1 MSLLPIFPFSKKII
15 VFFKFIFILLSS
27 IIPLTAETTLG
38 PKFFIADKLGEACAK
53 DAQGRERDKDEVWL
67 ALHNLVQHH
76 QKYVDQLNTST
87 SLTVKHDK
95 YSANWKPILFNSYAA
110 AASNDTVIART
121 ILDGFTGMAA
131 AELYLNEQ
139 GLMTWKQALDT
150 RCYEKGTDAP
160 CPSHTPR
167 FVTRMYAN
175 LFISAALL
183 QSFMT
188 DDDRET
194 ILPWFK
200 AGYKKFMLPATK
212 INSDGI
218 YDFANL
224 GLAQLAYA
232 ALTNNKGLARR
243 ELSTRKRDL
252 TRRIQTSGYIRNNS
266 YRGVRALWYHTYG
279 LDPALSY
286 ALVAREW
293 GEDFFNDP
301 TLGPRFKA
309 AIGKTAL
316 GVNDYT
322 AFRSVGNRGSS
333 YSTNPD
339 DEIASIHQ
347 FALNLPLIAK
357 REFGISLPLDNRYKH
372 LRKYE
377 SYSSTSGMMASC
389 YYSSTASTE
398 PNKSVQNFAKEIVKN
413 RVSPTSREKTLSG
426 VSNRP

>member
-1 MSLLPIFPFSKKII
+1 MSNILPNAAKYFIRYIT
-15 VFFKFIFILLSS
+15 FFVVLVAPINTLS
-27 IIPLTAETTLG
+27 AETTLG
-38 PKFFIADKLGEACAK
+38 PKFFIADELGEACTK
-53 DAQGRERDKDEVWL
+53 DAQGKERDEDEVWM
-67 ALHNLVQHH
+67 ALHNLTQYH
-76 QKYVDQLNTST
+76 QKYVDKLNTST
-87 SLTVKHDK
+87 SLTAKHDK

-110 AASNDTVIART
+110 AASNDTVLAR
-121 ILDGFTGMAA
+121 IIIDGLTNMATA
-131 AELYLNEQ
+131 QIYLNEK

-175 LFISAALL
+175 LFISAAVL

-188 DDDRET
+188 DDDREA

-200 AGYKKFMLPATK
+200 AAYKKFMLPPLK
-212 INSDGI
+212 NNNSDGI

-224 GLAQLAYA
+224 GFAQLAYA

-243 ELSTRKRDL
+243 ELSTRRRDL

-301 TLGPRFKA
+301 KLGPRFKA
-309 AIGKTAL
+309 AIEKTAL

-322 AFRSVGNRGSS
+322 AFRSVGNQGSS
-333 YSTNPD
+333 YSINPD

-347 FALNLPLIAK
+347 YALNLPLIAK

-389 YYSSTASTE
+389 YYSS
-398 PNKSVQNFAKEIVKN
+398 VRGIVKN
-413 RVSPTSREKTLSG
+413 SVIPKSENKTLSSG
-426 VSNRP
+426 NNRP

>member
-1 MSLLPIFPFSKKII
+1 MSLLQIFPFFLQKII
-15 VFFKFIFILLSS
+15 IFSIFILLSS
-27 IIPLTAETTLG
+27 IITLSAETILG
-38 PKFFIADKLGEACAK
+38 PKFFISDKLGEACTK
-53 DAQGRERDKDEVWL
+53 DAQGREKNEGEVML
-67 ALHNLVQHH
+67 ALHNLTQYH

-110 AASNDTVIART
+110 AASNDTVLAR
-121 ILDGFTGMAA
+121 IIIDGLTNMATA
-131 AELYLNEQ
+131 QIYLNEK

-175 LFISAALL
+175 LFISAAVL

-188 DDDRET
+188 DDDREA

-200 AGYKKFMLPATK
+200 AAYKKFMLPATK
-212 INSDGI
+212 NNTDGI

-224 GLAQLAYA
+224 GFAQLAYA

-243 ELSTRKRDL
+243 ELSTRRRDL
-252 TRRIQTSGYIRNNS
+252 TRTIQTSGYIRNNS

-301 TLGPRFKA
+301 KLGPRFKA
-309 AIGKTAL
+309 AIEKTAL

-322 AFRSVGNRGSS
+322 AFRSVGNQGSS
-333 YSTNPD
+333 YSINPD
-339 DEIASIHQ
+339 DEIAGIHQ
-347 FALNLPLIAK
+347 YALNLPLIAK

-389 YYSSTASTE
+389 YYSS
-398 PNKSVQNFAKEIVKN
+398 VRGIVKN
-413 RVSPTSREKTLSG
+413 SVIPKSENKTLSSG
-426 VSNRP
+426 NNRP

>member
-1 MSLLPIFPFSKKII
+1 MSLLPFFPFSKKVI
-15 VFFKFIFILLSS
+15 VFVTFFFSVLSP
-27 IIPLTAETTLG
+27 IITFGGREETETASAGGSSSSAETTIG
-38 PKFFIADKLGEACAK
+38 PKFFIADELGKTCTK
-53 DAQGRERDKDEVWL
+53 DAQGRERDEDEVRL
-67 ALHNLVQHH
+67 ALHKLVQHH
-76 QKYVDQLNTST
+76 QTYVDQLNTST

-110 AASNDTVIART
+110 AASNDKALAR
-121 ILDGFTGMAA
+121 IIIDGFTNMATA
-131 AELYLNEQ
+131 QLYLNEK

-175 LFISAALL
+175 LFISAAVL
-183 QSFMT
+183 QSFIT
-188 DDDRET
+188 DEDRKI

-212 INSDGI
+212 NKTDGI

-243 ELSTRKRDL
+243 ELSTRRRDL
-252 TRRIQTSGYIRNNS
+252 TRTILSSGYIQNNS

-301 TLGPRFKA
+301 KLGPRFKA
-309 AIGKTAL
+309 AIKKTAL

-347 FALNLPLIAK
+347 YALNLPLIAK

-372 LRKYE
+372 LSKYE
-377 SYSSTSGMMASC
+377 SYSSTSGLMASC
-389 YYSSTASTE
+389 YYSQ
-398 PNKSVQNFAKEIVKN
+398 K
-413 RVSPTSREKTLSG
+413 
-426 VSNRP
+426 

>member
-1 MSLLPIFPFSKKII
+1 MSNILPYAAKY
-15 VFFKFIFILLSS
+15 FIRYITFLVVLVSTINTLS
-27 IIPLTAETTLG
+27 AETTLG
-38 PKFFIADKLGEACAK
+38 PKFFIADELGEACTK
-53 DAQGRERDKDEVWL
+53 DAQGKERNEDEVWI
-67 ALHNLVQHH
+67 ALHNLAEHH
-76 QKYVDQLNTST
+76 QIYVDQLNTST

-110 AASNDTVIART
+110 AASNDKALART
-121 ILDGFTGMAA
+121 ILDGLAKMATA
-131 AELYLNEQ
+131 KLYLKEK
-139 GLMTWKQALDT
+139 GLLTWRQALDT

-175 LFISAALL
+175 LFISAAVL

-188 DDDRET
+188 DEDREI

-200 AGYKKFMLPATK
+200 AGYKKFMLPKTGTDT
-212 INSDGI
+212 DGI

-243 ELSTRKRDL
+243 ELSTRKRGL
-252 TRRIQTSGYIRNNS
+252 AKKIQTSGYIRDNS

-293 GEDFFNDP
+293 GEDFFQDAK
-301 TLGPRFKA
+301 LRPRFKA
-309 AIGKTAL
+309 AIEKTAL
-316 GVNDYT
+316 GVNDYA

-357 REFGISLPLDNRYKH
+357 REFGINLPLDNRYKH

-377 SYSSTSGMMASC
+377 AYSSTSGMMASC
-389 YYSSTASTE
+389 YYGSVIGMDPSI
-398 PNKSVQNFAKEIVKN
+398 SVQNFAKEIVKKG
-413 RVSPTSREKTLSG
+413 VIPTSGVKNLSG
-426 VSNRP
+426 KSNRP